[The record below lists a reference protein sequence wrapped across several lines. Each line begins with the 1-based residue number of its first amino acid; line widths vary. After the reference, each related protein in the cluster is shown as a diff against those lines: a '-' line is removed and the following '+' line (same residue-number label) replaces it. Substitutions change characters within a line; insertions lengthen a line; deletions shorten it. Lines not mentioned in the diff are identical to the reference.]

1 MTRESSSI
9 GLELPIDSLILTR
22 GRDFRCA
29 FQLFDDDGEPVDFPA
44 GELFFELRPDSG
56 VVRWD
61 FVIVDSFASIKVDS
75 EEADLISKGTPW
87 QLVWLPDGEAAGG
100 DAKARGKVV
109 VQQ

>member
-1 MTRESSSI
+1 MTRPSSVI
-9 GLELPIDSLILTR
+9 GLELPVDSLILTR

-29 FQLFDDDGEPVDFPA
+29 FQLTDDDGVPVPFPPGA
-44 GELFFELRPDSG
+44 LFFELTTQSG

-61 FVIVDSFASIKVDS
+61 FDINESLVSIKVES
-75 EEADLISKGTPW
+75 ENADAIAAKTLW
-87 QLVWLPDGEAAGG
+87 QLVWLPDGEVSGG